1 MEKTDFLFKVKNGRQ
16 IAPNLTIEKL
26 CQAKWPIFGRFLWFS
41 LIFEHF
47 PYFWLEISGNDDYDA
62 TLSKS
67 LGGTSNRTDFCDSG
81 GKVV

>member
-41 LIFEHF
+41 LFFLAFPLIFGPSVIHGWKALAMRI
-47 PYFWLEISGNDDYDA
+47 PMLPSP
-62 TLSKS
+62 S
-67 LGGTSNRTDFCDSG
+67 L
-81 GKVV
+81 